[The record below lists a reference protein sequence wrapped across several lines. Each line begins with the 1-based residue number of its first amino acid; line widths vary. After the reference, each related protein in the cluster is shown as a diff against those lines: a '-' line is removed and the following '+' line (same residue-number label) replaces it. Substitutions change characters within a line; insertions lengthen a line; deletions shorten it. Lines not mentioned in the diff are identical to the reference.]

1 MNSSNQCFN
10 LVCKISK
17 LQPNFDSMVFLW
29 VLGLFVE
36 FAFRISCFHMFMFA
50 FWGLSFPCYDK
61 LFHLCLF
68 WKMCAPAL
76 SVRPHVQPVLS
87 WFNVLPWMLTWK
99 AMINDVRLNNIV
111 QACMYCFFSL
121 CRLSALFKL
130 DLSLMPTQV
139 QGHCLL
145 KVLPLGPRALPLE
158 NFIRRFELSQACG
171 PSSVVPPYTWMLG
184 PWDIDVSCRHC

>member
-1 MNSSNQCFN
+1 MWKQMLVFSTEGQKIGNKTKNIGFSMMRRKKTGHAMNSSNQCFN

-68 WKMCAPAL
+68 WKMCAPAS
-76 SVRPHVQPVLS
+76 SVRPYVQPVLS
-87 WFNVLPWMLTWK
+87 WFNVFPWMHTWK
-99 AMINDVRLNNIV
+99 AMINDRS
-111 QACMYCFFSL
+111 QPGPADC
-121 CRLSALFKL
+121 ALR
-130 DLSLMPTQV
+130 D
-139 QGHCLL
+139 
-145 KVLPLGPRALPLE
+145 
-158 NFIRRFELSQACG
+158 
-171 PSSVVPPYTWMLG
+171 
-184 PWDIDVSCRHC
+184 